1 MRPAGLLAVIC
12 LFSGV
17 AFGQQPQGLAPEWEI
32 GKVYSAISEH
42 AKRLIPIIDQ
52 IDPKSWVA
60 KGASPAYVTQWDSA
74 RIQAKAVA
82 DSAQAL
88 AQPPLKLSPA
98 IELVFRLQALETALG
113 SLGEGLIR
121 YQNPATAELLA
132 GVVAENGASRD
143 HLQQFVV
150 ELAAEREAEFAIADQ
165 EAQRC
170 RGFLARQPPAQGAP
184 PKRPAIGPKKKAEN

>member
-1 MRPAGLLAVIC
+1 MRSAGLLAVFVLC
-12 LFSGV
+12 SGV
-17 AFGQQPQGLAPEWEI
+17 SLGQQPQGLAPEWEI

-52 IDPKSWVA
+52 IDPNSWVA
-60 KGASPAYVTQWDSA
+60 KGGSSAYITQWNSA
-74 RIQAKAVA
+74 RAQAKAVV

-88 AQPPLKLSPA
+88 AKPPLKLSPA
-98 IELVFRLQALETALG
+98 IELVFRLQALETALS

-132 GVVAENGASRD
+132 GVVAENGANRD

-170 RGFLARQPPAQGAP
+170 RGFLARQPPAATAP
-184 PKRPAIGPKKKAEN
+184 SRPASPPKKKVEK